1 MKCPVCKSRAHVEL
15 DLHADGFAQ
24 DARECGDCGAIWTFS
39 ADVIKIIKG
48 KVEKKQQF
56 STDFVCPTCNCM
68 VCNETDLDAF
78 QFHEELY
85 ECTACGT
92 ICSIAHNHIGVVI
105 DSQIASFLDSTGDL
119 VESYDYN
126 LMR

>member
-1 MKCPVCKSRAHVEL
+1 MKCPVCKSRNHVEI

-24 DARECGDCGAIWTFS
+24 GACECGDCGVVWTFS
-39 ADVIKIIKG
+39 GDVIKIIKD

-56 STDFVCPTCNCM
+56 GSDFICPTCKCM
-68 VCNETDLDAF
+68 VSDETDLDAF

-85 ECTACGT
+85 ECTVCGT
-92 ICSIAHNHIGVVI
+92 ICSVAHNLMEVVK
-105 DSQIASFLDSTGDL
+105 DSQKASFLDSTGEL

-126 LMR
+126 FMR